1 MHEST
6 IETAAAELSLASFHA
21 DPAELAAAVAFL
33 AKRVIGKRQT
43 LPILASIHLAA
54 DPAGTVTLTADN
66 TAQGASVT
74 IAARVDL
81 PGTVCVD
88 AAPFADAAAKLAKA
102 KPFEVRFTD
111 QGEGRALLA
120 AGRSRFNLKTL
131 PADDFPLAAADP
143 APLSRFTVPAGRF
156 LADLAALAP
165 FQGND
170 APGRAYLWGVALQRR
185 EMAGPERLVMVAC
198 DGSNMAIASR
208 PMPEGAECLPDYI
221 IPRDAVEM
229 MAKAAKLV
237 AGSPSVEIMAGDRL
251 AFDFGRVKFW
261 TKPNGADFV
270 QWERPFETALA
281 PVESEA
287 VLFPEL
293 LPGAPLASMEAA
305 AKGLGQRIDWQPARE
320 GMLGSVPGDDGLLFG
335 CLAVQSEG
343 CQRKGYEYR
352 WDGEGAALAYLQVL
366 AETRGLLTPEGM
378 AARAEA
384 ITQAFGDS
392 ADSWDYNEGCPY
404 RARPFGDARFNGGD
418 LIKSGNRILGLTI
431 SGTVSTV
438 AWTEKVKDWETLTE
452 RETYH
457 PAACEV
463 IEGSCSILMPSDG
476 PGQLTSASAIT
487 GPDGVE
493 YPVAD
498 NGSKIHLSADQVRA
512 LIGESCFETMAITLP
527 DGRAAHIL
535 RWLWEQGDSRFLT
548 VRPDGRTYPGGV
560 FVTRAE
566 IEAGPVEVEPEAPA
580 VDMPEIA
587 GTEPQEREAEP
598 VAVHIAPEPVEALSE
613 PDLPAA
619 EPVTDAYSLPD
630 GALADLAARV
640 AALEAMIAAPVPV
653 ESEAPPVE
661 AIQPRRSPA
670 HERAIRRA
678 WAQRHEIRLQ
688 RAALEAANA
697 NYRTKEKER
706 DLAFDQMR
714 DMEVTVAATRQVAD
728 QRLALLHRSQDKRL
742 ATAQRSR
749 RMLASARQAA
759 TFQRQRA
766 DVLHAQLTELQGRIV
781 DPHAP
786 EQESDLLRL
795 KAERDAALQRAIPLS
810 AEVDRLKAVMVQN
823 AGHIEAL
830 ASRAVKAEVAL
841 RQAGLAPPLPVLA
854 PVEGIAA

>member
-6 IETAAAELSLASFHA
+6 IETAAAEISLASFHA

-33 AKRVIGKRQT
+33 AKRVVGKRQT

-81 PGTVCVD
+81 PGAVCID

-102 KPFEVRFTD
+102 KPFEVRFVD
-111 QGEGRALLA
+111 EGEGRALLA
-120 AGRSRFNLKTL
+120 ASRSRYSLKTL
-131 PADDFPLAAADP
+131 PADDFPLAAVDP
-143 APLSRFTVPAGRF
+143 APLSRFTVPAARF

-185 EMAGPERLVMVAC
+185 EMAGPERPVMVAC

-208 PMPEGAECLPDYI
+208 PMPDGAECLPDYI

-237 AGSPSVEIMAGDRL
+237 SGSPSVEIMAGDRL
-251 AFDFGRVKFW
+251 AFDFGPVKFW
-261 TKPNGADFV
+261 TKPNPADFV
-270 QWERPFETALA
+270 QWERPFQTALA
-281 PVESEA
+281 PIEGEA

-320 GMLGSVPGDDGLLFG
+320 GMLGTVPGDDGLLFG
-335 CLAVQSEG
+335 CLGLKSEG
-343 CQRKGYEYR
+343 CQLKGYEYR
-352 WDGEGAALAYLQVL
+352 WDGEGAALDYLQAL
-366 AETRGLLTPEGM
+366 AASRGLPSPADME
-378 AARAEA
+378 ARALA
-384 ITQAFGDS
+384 LKVS
-392 ADSWDYNEGCPY
+392 EGVTYAYSTGP
-404 RARPFGDARFNGGD
+404 RLVKQGARVV
-418 LIKSGNRILGLTI
+418 GLTI
-431 SGTVSTV
+431 EGSASYSGRLEVV
-438 AWTEKVKDWETLTE
+438 QDWETLTE
-452 RETYH
+452 REVYH
-457 PAACEV
+457 EPYTAA
-463 IEGSCSILMPSDG
+463 IEGSYSILMPADG
-476 PGQLTSASAIT
+476 PGQLTPSSAIT

-512 LIGESCFETMAITLP
+512 LIGESCFEVMAVPIP
-527 DGRAAHIL
+527 DNHPLYRVFRGYPAFVA
-535 RWLWEQGDSRFLT
+535 RWCYEQGDTRLL
-548 VRPDGRTYPGGV
+548 VVKKDGRCFDPAKYARDYLLRSEIDALIAGTWAPGDETATPSLGSY
-560 FVTRAE
+560 AAM
-566 IEAGPVEVEPEAPA
+566 IEVEPEAEP

-587 GTEPQEREAEP
+587 ATEPQESEAEP
-598 VAVHIAPEPVEALSE
+598 VAAVEAVEPVAALEPVEAPLD
-613 PDLPAA
+613 P
-619 EPVTDAYSLPD
+619 
-630 GALADLAARV
+630 LADLAARV
-640 AALEAMIAAPVPV
+640 AALEARLATPVPV

-661 AIQPRRSPA
+661 AIRPRRSPA

-678 WAQRHEIRLQ
+678 WAERRARRLAMTV
-688 RAALEAANA
+688 AA
-697 NYRTKEKER
+697 
-706 DLAFDQMR
+706 DQMR
-714 DMEVTVAATRQVAD
+714 MREQMQDELRRTATDRDAWRQSSKQHFAD
-728 QRLALLHRSQDKRL
+728 LERVMDKRL
-742 ATAQRSR
+742 STAQRAR
-749 RMLASARQAA
+749 RMLAQSRQAV

-766 DVLHAQLTELQGRIV
+766 EVLHAQLTELQGWIV

-795 KAERDAALQRAIPLS
+795 KAERDAALQRVAPLS
-810 AEVDRLKAVMVQN
+810 AEVERLKAVMVQN

-841 RQAGLAPPLPVLA
+841 RAAGLAPPLPVLA
-854 PVEGIAA
+854 PVGEIAA